1 MLRLVEL
8 ALFLAPFAVFIVWR
22 TVGKRSGPPSLGL
35 VVGAGCVLLALA
47 GALVWLSED
56 RALPP
61 DAAYAPARFEN
72 GHIVAGHA
80 APR

>member
-8 ALFLAPFAVFIVWR
+8 ALFLAPFAFFIIWR
-22 TVGKRSGPPSLGL
+22 AVGKRSGRPSLAL

-61 DAAYAPARFEN
+61 DAAYAPARLEN
-72 GHIVAGHA
+72 GRIVAGHA
-80 APR
+80 AVP